1 MRIVFIGTNMISLNT
16 ARSLIADR
24 HEIIIIELSKE
35 RIDQLSDE
43 LDCGFIHGD
52 GSAPDTLQ
60 QVGPK
65 QTDVLFCMTNNDK
78 DNIIAGLVGR
88 SLGFRKTIVKV
99 EDFTYEH
106 ICTELGLEDVIVPT
120 RTISR
125 YLIDLILKRET
136 SELKNVIKNKARF
149 FTFVAGEEEKDKTAA
164 DLKLPR
170 DAQVICYYRQDEFN
184 LAGPDSK
191 LKEGDEVVILTHSS
205 SLDALHERWTKKSDA

>member
-16 ARSLIADR
+16 ARSLIADN
-24 HEIIIIELSKE
+24 HEIIIIELNKE
-35 RIDQLSDE
+35 RIDQLSDD

-52 GSAPDTLQ
+52 GSVPDTLQ
-60 QVGPK
+60 QVAPEK
-65 QTDVLFCMTNNDK
+65 TDVLFCLTNNDK

-88 SLGFRKTIVKV
+88 SLGFKKTIVKV
-99 EDFTYEH
+99 EDFAYEH

-149 FTFVAGEEEKDKTAA
+149 FTFVAGEEEKDKTAGE
-164 DLKLPR
+164 LKLPK

-184 LAGPDSK
+184 LAGPESK
-191 LKEGDEVVILTHSS
+191 LKEGDEVVILTHSN
-205 SLDALHERWTKKSDA
+205 SLETLQERWPKKAES